1 MKEKRRERRKT
12 FSLQSIKINCLA
24 VLLFDA
30 AIWIWFWISIE
41 SNNHSLCSLKLDK
54 QEKCLF
60 DVEKLF
66 FRYERSHFC
75 VCVSFFCKYTQN
87 KPIYLEALVIHP
99 NRKNETYRWLMYR
112 FLAFMLHNH
121 KLYFPFSY
129 LCLDTFQYYSILR
142 LPVCCSNKWVNN
154 KSNIYTQ

>member
-1 MKEKRRERRKT
+1 MRSNFIDKAKCKLFDRQEWIVISFASAYNYLKFSGVLQRQIFADKFFRLPVWKRRERRKT

-41 SNNHSLCSLKLDK
+41 SNDHSLCSLKLDK

-75 VCVSFFCKYTQN
+75 VFVFVCLFFVN
-87 KPIYLEALVIHP
+87 IH
-99 NRKNETYRWLMYR
+99 KTSQFTLKH
-112 FLAFMLHNH
+112 L
-121 KLYFPFSY
+121 
-129 LCLDTFQYYSILR
+129 
-142 LPVCCSNKWVNN
+142 
-154 KSNIYTQ
+154 